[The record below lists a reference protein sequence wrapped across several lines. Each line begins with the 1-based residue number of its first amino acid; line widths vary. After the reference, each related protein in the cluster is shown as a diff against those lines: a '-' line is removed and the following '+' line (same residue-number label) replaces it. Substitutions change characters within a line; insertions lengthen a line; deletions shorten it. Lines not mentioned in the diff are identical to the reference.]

1 MEINKD
7 GKMEDLDLDLT
18 CLIGKDMI
26 IQKSI
31 PSDSVVIQE
40 PR

>member
-7 GKMEDLDLDLT
+7 GKMEDLDLT
-18 CLIGKDMI
+18 CLICKDMI

-31 PSDSVVIQE
+31 PSDPVVIQE